1 MRASHTFEELLFWHI
16 YDHQRCLRHDLGD
29 RFDASAATISRAVGL
44 LLAKGL
50 VTETAAD
57 VVCAGRKPLCL
68 VVTPQLTT
76 LLGLEIDADRVT
88 AVVTDVS
95 GALLGRGAVRID
107 ANQGLGAVLRA
118 GRQAVSRALDDARVE
133 RRQIGRLGVGH
144 PGALDSNRGVCMLWH
159 NVTGWI
165 DVPLRSKL
173 QEAFRMEVTLDD
185 RSRAIALAERRTSPE
200 DGKHPHAVYVQ
211 VGTGIGMGVFV
222 DGRLYRG
229 ATQAGGEIGNLV
241 IDPDGALCSCGK
253 RGCVEAYATIGAVLR
268 HVRDS
273 LAAGA
278 PWPWPGAPGPLEE
291 ITIDMVAAAAQDGG
305 VAAAALERAGTAL
318 GLGVANVVHILNPS
332 LVVLCGRLVRLAG
345 ERLLGPVDRTV
356 RQRCVEVASRGLEI
370 RISRPKKDISAVGC
384 ALLAAEAEVQRIVRS
399 RLSNVVI
406 GTDPRLSE
414 GHSTRRPGAISQEL
428 LAAGVV
434 RSDR

>member
-1 MRASHTFEELLFWHI
+1 MRSSHTFEELLFWHI
-16 YDHQRCLRHDLGD
+16 YDHQRCLRHDLSD
-29 RFDASAATISRAVGL
+29 RFGTSAATISRAVGL

-57 VVCAGRKPLCL
+57 VACAGRKPLCL
-68 VVTPQLTT
+68 EVNPKLTT

-95 GALLGRGAVRID
+95 GTLLGRGAVRSD
-107 ANQGLGAVLRA
+107 ANQGFGAVLRA
-118 GRQAVSRALDDARVE
+118 GRQAVSRALDDARVT
-133 RRQIGRLGVGH
+133 RRQIDHLGVGH
-144 PGALDSNRGVCMLWH
+144 PGDLDPQRGRCVLWH
-159 NVTGWI
+159 NVTGWR

-200 DGKHPHAVYVQ
+200 DGKHPNAMYVQ
-211 VGTGIGMGVFV
+211 VGTGIGMGIFV

-268 HVRDS
+268 YVRDS

-278 PWPWPGAPGPLEE
+278 QWLGPGAPGRLEE
-291 ITIDMVAAAAQDGG
+291 ITIDMVAAAAAQDEG

-318 GLGVANVVHILNPS
+318 GLGVANAVQILNPS

-356 RQRCVEVASRGLEI
+356 RQRCVERASRGLEI
-370 RISRPKKDISAVGC
+370 RVSRPKKDISAIGC
-384 ALLAAEAEVQRIVRS
+384 ALLAAEAEAQRIVRS
-399 RLSNVVI
+399 RLSKA
-406 GTDPRLSE
+406 PAAC
-414 GHSTRRPGAISQEL
+414 GAH
-428 LAAGVV
+428 
-434 RSDR
+434 

>member
-1 MRASHTFEELLFWHI
+1 MRSSHTFEELLFWHI

-29 RFDASAATISRAVGL
+29 RFGASAATISRAVGL
-44 LLAKGL
+44 LLEKGL

-68 VVTPQLTT
+68 EVTPQLTT

-107 ANQGLGAVLRA
+107 ANLGLGAVLRA
-118 GRQAVSRALDDARVE
+118 SRQAVSRALSDARVE
-133 RRQIGRLGVGH
+133 RRRIGRLGVGH
-144 PGALDSNRGVCMLWH
+144 PGDLDLNRGVCILWH
-159 NVTGWI
+159 NVTGWR

-200 DGKHPHAVYVQ
+200 DGKHPNAMYVQ
-211 VGTGIGMGVFV
+211 VGTGIGMGIFV

-268 HVRDS
+268 HVRDC

-278 PWPWPGAPGPLEE
+278 HWPGPGAPGPLEE
-291 ITIDMVAAAAQDGG
+291 ITIDMVVAAAAQDEG

-318 GLGVANVVHILNPS
+318 GFGVANAVHILNPS

-345 ERLLGPVDRTV
+345 ERLLGPVDRAV
-356 RQRCVEVASRGLEI
+356 RQRCVEAASRDLEI
-370 RISRPKKDISAVGC
+370 RVSRPKKDISAIGC
-384 ALLAAEAEVQRIVRS
+384 ALLAAEAEAQRIVRG
-399 RLSNVVI
+399 RLSSVLI
-406 GTDPRLSE
+406 RT
-414 GHSTRRPGAISQEL
+414 
-428 LAAGVV
+428 
-434 RSDR
+434 